1 MVASPPLPS
10 GSMSVTSLLVDRL
23 HADRVGLA
31 ALRLLPPEP
40 AHAAALAL
48 LRRIPPPGRPPTP
61 ALARTVAGLAFAN
74 PLGVA
79 AGFDKN
85 GEVFDALLAWGFA
98 HVEIGTVTPRPQ
110 PGNPKP
116 RLFRLPRE
124 RAVINRLG
132 FNNQGHAAVAR
143 RLERRE
149 RGHGVVGVNIGCN
162 KDAADPVADFVAGVE
177 MFAPLAD
184 YLTVNVSSPNTPGLR
199 DWQAGERLARLLDA
213 VLDARARGAAVPLFL
228 KLAPDLDDAALDAVL
243 AAVAAR
249 PVDGVV
255 YANTSTARPALLAGR
270 HAGEPGGLSGRPLA
284 PSTTARLARI
294 RAGLGPERAL
304 VGVGGVATA
313 ADIRAKLDAGAD
325 LIQLYTALIYDGVG
339 LARHL
344 LRGLAAGERPG
355 REHDAGGARATTSPA
370 QSG

>member
-1 MVASPPLPS
+1 
-10 GSMSVTSLLVDRL
+10 MSVTSLLVDRL

-31 ALRLLPPEP
+31 ALRLLPPER
-40 AHAAALAL
+40 AHAVALAL
-48 LRRIPPPGRPPTP
+48 LRRVPPPGRPPTP
-61 ALARTVAGLAFAN
+61 ALARSVAGLAFAN

-98 HVEIGTVTPRPQ
+98 AVEIGTVTPRPQ

-124 RAVINRLG
+124 GAVINRLG

-143 RLERRE
+143 RLARRDPA
-149 RGHGVVGVNIGCN
+149 RGVVGVNIGCN
-162 KDAADPVADFVAGVE
+162 KDAADPVADFVAGVDV
-177 MFAPLAD
+177 FAPLAD

-213 VLDARARGAAVPLFL
+213 VLAARARGPAVPLFL
-228 KLAPDLDDAALDAVL
+228 KLAPDLDDGALATVL

-249 PVDGVV
+249 PIDGVV
-255 YANTSTARPALLAGR
+255 YANTTTTRPTVLHGR

-284 PSTTARLARI
+284 ASSTARLARI
-294 RAGLGPERAL
+294 RAALGPERTL

-313 ADIRAKLDAGAD
+313 ADVRAKLAAGAD
-325 LIQLYTALIYDGVG
+325 LVQLYTALVYDGVG
-339 LARHL
+339 LARRL
-344 LRGLAAGERPG
+344 LRGLAGADLP
-355 REHDAGGARATTSPA
+355 EHTRDGGALQATTSPA
-370 QSG
+370 KSG